1 LQDQNRNLFN
11 QIKNITYKEIKN
23 YKTYDKLTELAKN
36 MNLVLPL
43 IDNLNCEDMKDR
55 HWNEL
60 SLVSGKPINHT
71 SAAFCMKD
79 LIDLQLFNFSDKVN
93 EIVEVAKNQEVNRK
107 KLIQITKN
115 WEKLAFQFEFSK
127 ERESFMLTE
136 VEKIIEIL
144 EADQMEILNM
154 AAQGK

>member
-1 LQDQNRNLFN
+1 
-11 QIKNITYKEIKN
+11 
-23 YKTYDKLTELAKN
+23 
-36 MNLVLPL
+36 
-43 IDNLNCEDMKDR
+43 
-55 HWNEL
+55 
-60 SLVSGKPINHT
+60 
-71 SAAFCMKD
+71 MKD

-107 KLIQITKN
+107 KIIVITKN
-115 WEKLAFQFEFSK
+115 WEKLAFQFEWSK